1 VHPSPSS
8 AYARYVL
15 AVLVLVN
22 LVNFVD
28 RQIVSVLLTQIQADF
43 GASDEAMGILT
54 GLAFMLV
61 HATLGLPIARWAD
74 RGTRKHILALGVAVW
89 SAMTALSGS
98 ARSFPALV
106 ALRMGV
112 GIGEAAGTPPAHSII
127 SDYFPPERRGTA
139 LAWYALGLHAG
150 VAFGFL
156 AAGWLG
162 HYYGWRATFV
172 IVGLPGL
179 AIALLLALTVKE
191 PPRTTQ
197 VASHPLGEVL
207 RFLLGSR
214 AYVLLLFAG
223 SFHAMAGYSMA
234 HWAPTFLIR
243 VHGFSLAE
251 VGSWLGGLALVA
263 GGGGALL
270 GGRLA
275 DRLGRADLRAYAWV
289 AAAAA
294 FVALP
299 AGTGFLL
306 IGAPL
311 LALACYVPQ
320 ILATGLYNGPLYAM
334 NQMLAK
340 PRMRAMAVAV
350 HLFVVSILGG
360 GVGPWLVGR
369 WSDALRASRGEEGV
383 RFALLAAFVI
393 GTAGAGVLYLLA
405 SRHLVRDTEAARE
418 DR

>member
-1 VHPSPSS
+1 LSEPVSRR
-8 AYARYVL
+8 YAHYVL
-15 AVLVLVN
+15 GVLVLVN
-22 LVNFVD
+22 LFNFVD
-28 RQIVSVLLTQIQADF
+28 RQIVSVLLVPIQAEF
-43 GASDEAMGILT
+43 GASDEAMGVLT

-74 RGTRKHILALGVAVW
+74 RGTRRNILALGVAVW
-89 SAMTALSGS
+89 SALTALSGA
-98 ARSFPALV
+98 ARSFPALL

-112 GIGEAAGTPPAHSII
+112 GIGEAAGTPPAHSML
-127 SDYFPPERRGTA
+127 SDYFPPERRATA

-162 HYYGWRATFV
+162 HYFGWRATFV
-172 IVGLPGL
+172 LVGLPGL
-179 AIALLLALTVKE
+179 GLALLLALTVKE
-191 PPRTTQ
+191 PRRTTA

-207 RFLLGSR
+207 RFMLGSR

-243 VHGFSLAE
+243 VHGMSLAE

-263 GGGGALL
+263 GGAGALL

-275 DRLGRADLRAYAWV
+275 DGLGARDRRWYAWI
-289 AAAAA
+289 AALAAG
-294 FVALP
+294 VSLP

-306 IGAPL
+306 AGSPL
-311 LALACYVPQ
+311 VALACYAPQ

-340 PRMRAMAVAV
+340 PRMRAMAVAI

-369 WSDALRASRGEEGV
+369 WSDALRASQGEEGV
-383 RFALLAAFVI
+383 RFALLGAFAI
-393 GTAGAGVLYLLA
+393 GSAGAGLFYLLA
-405 SRHLVRDTEAARE
+405 SRTLARDVEAAAS
-418 DR
+418 

>member
-1 VHPSPSS
+1 MSEPAPRP
-8 AYARYVL
+8 YAHYVL
-15 AVLVLVN
+15 GVLVLVN
-22 LVNFVD
+22 LFNFVD

-43 GASDEAMGILT
+43 GASDEAMGVLT

-74 RGTRKHILALGVAVW
+74 RGTRKTILALGVTVW
-89 SAMTALSGS
+89 STMTALSGA
-98 ARSFPALV
+98 ARSFPVLLG
-106 ALRMGV
+106 LRMGV

-139 LAWYALGLHAG
+139 LAWYAMGLHAG

-172 IVGLPGL
+172 IVGVPGL
-179 AIALLLALTVKE
+179 ALGLLLALTVKE
-191 PPRTTQ
+191 PARATT
-197 VASHPLGEVL
+197 VVSHPLGEVL
-207 RFLLGSR
+207 RFMLGSR
-214 AYVLLLFAG
+214 AYVFLLFAG

-263 GGGGALL
+263 GGAGALL

-275 DRLGRADLRAYAWV
+275 DRLGVRDGRWYAWV
-289 AAAAA
+289 AAIAA

-299 AGTGFLL
+299 SGVGFLL
-306 IGAPL
+306 IGSPL
-311 LALACYVPQ
+311 LALACYAPQ

-340 PRMRAMAVAV
+340 PRMRAMAVAI

-369 WSDALRASRGEEGV
+369 WSDTLRASEGEEGV
-383 RFALLAAFVI
+383 RFALLGAFAI
-393 GTAGAGVLYLLA
+393 GTAGAGLFYLLA
-405 SRHLVRDTEAARE
+405 SRTLVRDTEAAKA
-418 DR
+418 

>member
-1 VHPSPSS
+1 LSEPAPRP
-8 AYARYVL
+8 YAHYVL
-15 AVLVLVN
+15 GVLVLVN
-22 LVNFVD
+22 LFNFVD

-43 GASDEAMGILT
+43 GASDEAMGVLT

-74 RGTRKHILALGVAVW
+74 RGTRKTILALGVTVW
-89 SAMTALSGS
+89 STMTALSGA
-98 ARSFPALV
+98 ARSFPVLLG
-106 ALRMGV
+106 LRMGV

-139 LAWYALGLHAG
+139 LAWYAMGLHAG

-172 IVGLPGL
+172 IVGVPGL
-179 AIALLLALTVKE
+179 ALGLLLALTVKE
-191 PPRTTQ
+191 PARATT
-197 VASHPLGEVL
+197 VVSHPLGEVL
-207 RFLLGSR
+207 RFMLGSR
-214 AYVLLLFAG
+214 AYVFLLFAG

-263 GGGGALL
+263 GGAGALL

-275 DRLGRADLRAYAWV
+275 DRLGVRDGRWYAWV
-289 AAAAA
+289 AAIAA

-299 AGTGFLL
+299 SGVGFLL
-306 IGAPL
+306 IGSPL
-311 LALACYVPQ
+311 LALACYAPQ

-340 PRMRAMAVAV
+340 PRMRAMAVAI
-350 HLFVVSILGG
+350 HLFVVSILDG

-369 WSDALRASRGEEGV
+369 WSDTLRASEGEEGV
-383 RFALLAAFVI
+383 RFALLGAFAI
-393 GTAGAGVLYLLA
+393 GTAGAGLFYLLA
-405 SRHLVRDTEAARE
+405 SRTLVRDTEAAKA
-418 DR
+418 

>member
-1 VHPSPSS
+1 VHASASP

-89 SAMTALSGS
+89 SAMTALSGA

-191 PPRTTQ
+191 PPRTTE
-197 VASHPLGEVL
+197 VTSHPLGEVL

-251 VGSWLGGLALVA
+251 VGSWLGG
-263 GGGGALL
+263 
-270 GGRLA
+270 LA

-383 RFALLAAFVI
+383 RFALLAAFAI
-393 GTAGAGVLYLLA
+393 GTACAGVLYLLA
-405 SRHLVRDTEAARE
+405 ARHLVRDTEAAGKG
-418 DR
+418 

>member
-1 VHPSPSS
+1 LSEPASRR
-8 AYARYVL
+8 YANYVL
-15 AVLVLVN
+15 GVLVLVN
-22 LVNFVD
+22 LFNFVD
-28 RQIVSVLLTQIQADF
+28 RQIVSVLLTQIQAEF
-43 GASDEAMGILT
+43 GASDEAMGVLT

-74 RGTRKHILALGVAVW
+74 RGSRKTILALGVAVW
-89 SAMTALSGS
+89 SAMTALSS
-98 ARSFPALV
+98 AARSFPALLG
-106 ALRMGV
+106 LRMGV

-127 SDYFPPERRGTA
+127 SDYFPPARRATA

-162 HYYGWRATFV
+162 QYYGWRATFV

-179 AIALLLALTVKE
+179 ALALLLALTVKE
-191 PPRTTQ
+191 PPRASA

-214 AYVLLLFAG
+214 AYRFLLLAG

-243 VHGFSLAE
+243 VHGLSLSE
-251 VGSWLGGLALVA
+251 VGTSLGLLALVA
-263 GGGGALL
+263 GGAGALL

-275 DRLGRADLRAYAWV
+275 DRLGLRDGRWYAFV
-289 AAAAA
+289 PAIAAL
-294 FVALP
+294 VALP
-299 AGTGFLL
+299 SGVGFLL
-306 IGAPL
+306 SASPVV
-311 LALACYVPQ
+311 ALVCYAPQ
-320 ILATGLYNGPLYAM
+320 IFATGLYNGPLYAM

-340 PRMRAMAVAV
+340 PRMRAMAVAI

-369 WSDALRASRGEEGV
+369 WSDSLRASEGEQGV
-383 RFALLAAFVI
+383 RFALLGAFSIGVI
-393 GTAGAGVLYLLA
+393 GAGLFYLLA
-405 SRHLVRDTEAARE
+405 ARTLVRDAEAARA
-418 DR
+418 